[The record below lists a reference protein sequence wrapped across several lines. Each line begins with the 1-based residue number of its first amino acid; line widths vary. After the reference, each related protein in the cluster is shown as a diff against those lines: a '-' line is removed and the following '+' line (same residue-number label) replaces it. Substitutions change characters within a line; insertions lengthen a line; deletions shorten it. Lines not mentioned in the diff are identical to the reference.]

1 MSGLLSSGVESW
13 DDQPDA
19 VRSETVLA
27 NIVDKW
33 SVSAFT
39 EDLVWEPRGGAV
51 AMRSPSTL
59 MRFPVNPRKRV
70 SDRRIAVTTPDT
82 PERSLGHPLSNGER
96 II

>member
-1 MSGLLSSGVESW
+1 VSCLLSSGVESW

-19 VRSETVLA
+19 VRSVTVLA

-51 AMRSPSTL
+51 AMRSPSTS
-59 MRFPVNPRKRV
+59 MRFPLNPPKRV
-70 SDRRIAVTTPDT
+70 SDHRIAVTTPDT
-82 PERSLGHPLSNGER
+82 PERSHGHPLSKGER